1 MNGRKITKFVIQE
14 NALYYEYKDLINQG
28 WKSLHHFLWIK
39 IRHPLLTREKFIKWL
54 LWIHASTCMHDIF
67 SSSWII
73 TKWLD
78 HGYRWMKEVTVRPSS
93 LLHNEHVQ
101 IQCSVVCTAGDRN
114 DGFPNIHQDFETL
127 IKKNLCIYR

>member
-1 MNGRKITKFVIQE
+1 MGAKLQNFWFRKMHFIANIKI
-14 NALYYEYKDLINQG
+14 INQG
-28 WKSLHHFLWIK
+28 SFPVDQNSTPPAYWD
-39 IRHPLLTREKFIKWL
+39 KFIKWL

-67 SSSWII
+67 SSPWII

-78 HGYRWMKEVTVRPSS
+78 HRYRWMKEVTVRPSS

-114 DGFPNIHQDFETL
+114 DGFPNINQDL
-127 IKKNLCIYR
+127 KS